1 MLTEE
6 QIKWVAPVLKEAGAL
21 LDKMPDF
28 PSNDCY
34 RYREES
40 LNNSLNCN
48 PGDYEFFFDEDI
60 GLYKI
65 TDHERGQLF
74 QEVYGRTKKEI
85 IHHIADYYIRG
96 DAYFYANKQYRKFRI
111 WNILIGNDLN
121 KILKKRLRYFHNI
134 IDKHIESLEDCVFPP
149 APEEEPLKLLKQ
161 GKYISLF
168 SKGNK
173 RIVKVSLPDI
183 HKYWRSSCFLG
194 VLHEEEGYPNGVAG
208 VACEIHERE
217 NSAIDISRFYEWA
230 EFLTLRVLIL
240 RDDNKIDDQDMER
253 LDIDKEDKNAINQRS
268 LI

>member
-28 PSNDCY
+28 PSKDCY
-34 RYREES
+34 RYHEEC

-65 TDHERGQLF
+65 IDHERGQLL

-85 IHHIADYYIRG
+85 IHHIADSYIRG
-96 DAYFYANKQYRKFRI
+96 DAYYYVDKQYRKFRI
-111 WNILIGNDLN
+111 WNILIGNDRN
-121 KILKKRLRYFHNI
+121 KILKKRLRYYHNI
-134 IDKHIESLEDCVFPP
+134 IDKYIKSLEDCVFPSDL
-149 APEEEPLKLLKQ
+149 EEEPLKLLKQ

-194 VLHEEEGYPNGVAG
+194 VLHEEEGHHYGVTY
-208 VACEIHERE
+208 EIHERE
-217 NSAIDISRFYEWA
+217 NSSIDISSFSEWA
-230 EFLTLRVLIL
+230 EFLTLRVHIL
-240 RDDNKIDDQDMER
+240 RDDNKIDDQDMEC
-253 LDIDKEDKNAINQRS
+253 LDIDKEDGG
-268 LI
+268 L